1 MLPLTKTLTFDIICS
16 LLFGLEQGARK
27 DRFVA
32 CFQEMIEG
40 MWSIPINLPFIRYNR
55 SLKASAKVRNMVRE
69 LIHEKRVELEQKGAS
84 PHQDLITCMLSNHNE
99 NNEEAVTEKEIV
111 DNVILVMVAGHE
123 TSAVLITFIMRLLAN
138 EPAVYAAVLQGIYIL
153 DSISTRRWK
162 LT

>member
-40 MWSIPINLPFIRYNR
+40 MWSIPINLPFTRYNR

-84 PHQDLITCMLSNHNE
+84 PHQDLITCMLSNRNE

-111 DNVILVMVAGHE
+111 DNVILVVVAGHE

-138 EPAVYAAVLQGIYIL
+138 EPAVYAAVLQGIYTL
-153 DSISTRRWK
+153 DSISTRR
-162 LT
+162 